1 MSYNLTQIEYLLA
14 MFENG
19 YITTLNAD
27 KQEVTSILSE

>member
-1 MSYNLTQIEYLLA
+1 MSYASTNIEYLLV
-14 MFENG
+14 MFNNG